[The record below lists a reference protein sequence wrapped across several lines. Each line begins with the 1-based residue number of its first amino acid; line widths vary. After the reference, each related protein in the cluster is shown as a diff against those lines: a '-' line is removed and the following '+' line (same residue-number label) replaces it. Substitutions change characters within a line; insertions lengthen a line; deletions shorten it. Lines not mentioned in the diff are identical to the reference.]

1 MYKYIL
7 FDLDGTIID
16 PFEGVSKSIIY
27 SLESFGIKVED
38 PRELVS
44 FIGPPL
50 FDQFRVYCG
59 FDDRQAEMAVKK
71 YRERYSTIGW
81 KECTLVPG
89 TKELLRDLRSAGKVL
104 AVATSKPECFAVPI
118 LEHFGVDRYFDF
130 IGGAE
135 LEHGGRNNKDAVIEY
150 VLERLGVCDRSEAV
164 IVGDRMHD
172 IDGAKKTGIRSVG
185 VLSGYG
191 SKEELKEH
199 KADHIAENMI
209 DVMKFLL

>member
-1 MYKYIL
+1 MYRYIL

-27 SLESFGIKVED
+27 SLESFGIRVED

-59 FDDRQAEMAVKK
+59 FDDGQAERAVQK
-71 YRERYSTIGW
+71 YRERYSVIGW

-89 TKELLRDLRSAGKVL
+89 TTELLKELRAAGKVL

-135 LEHGGRNNKDAVIEY
+135 LEHGGRNRKDAVIEY
-150 VLERLGVCDRSEAV
+150 VLEKLGVCDRSEAV

-172 IDGAKKTGIRSVG
+172 IDGAKKTGIRSLG

-191 SKEELKEH
+191 SREELQEH
-199 KADHIAENMI
+199 NADHIAENML
-209 DVMKFLL
+209 DAMKFLL